1 MLAYITRRILLIIP
15 TLLAIMVVNF
25 LFIQTAPGGPVEQAI
40 ANLTGQGADITERV
54 TRSGSAESDAVSSS
68 DANRR
73 SNVDSGTGG
82 LSSKYRGAQGLP
94 QEFIVELEQRYGF
107 DKPLHVRFF
116 MMLKNYLALDFGESY
131 FRGKNVTRLIVEKMP
146 VSISLGV
153 WTTLIVYLVSIPLGI
168 RKAMRNGTPFDF
180 WSSVLITL
188 GTAIPGFLFAVFLLV
203 VFAGGQPFSWFPI
216 EGLISENWRELSWM
230 NRIKDYLWHLV
241 LPITAMTIGGFATL
255 TMLTK
260 NSFLDQINLQY
271 VQTARAKGLS
281 DRRVMYGHVF
291 RNAMLI
297 VIAAFPA
304 AFISVLFTGSVL
316 IETIFSLDGLG
327 LLGFE
332 AVFQRD
338 YPVMFG
344 TLFIFS
350 LMGLLLQLAGD
361 LLYTIIDPRIDFEA
375 RAI

>member
-1 MLAYITRRILLIIP
+1 MIAYIVRRLLLIVP
-15 TLLAIMVVNF
+15 TLFAIMVVNF

-40 ANLTGQGADITERV
+40 ANLTGQGADISERI
-54 TRSGSAESDAVSSS
+54 TRTGSSGSEGVSSN
-68 DANRR
+68 DAG
-73 SNVDSGTGG
+73 SSGAASSASSQVT
-82 LSSKYRGAQGLP
+82 SKYRGAQGLP
-94 QEFIVELEQRYGF
+94 EEFIAELESRYGF
-107 DKPLHVRFF
+107 DKPIHQRFF
-116 MMLKNYLALDFGESY
+116 IMMKSYLLLDFGESY
-131 FRGKNVTRLIVEKMP
+131 FKGKDVIALILEKMP

-168 RKAMRNGTPFDF
+168 RKAIRNGTPFDF
-180 WSSVLITL
+180 WTSVMITI

-203 VFAGGQPFSWFPI
+203 FFAGGQPFSWFPI
-216 EGLISENWRELSWM
+216 EGLVSEHWQQLSWID
-230 NRIKDYLWHLV
+230 RIKDYFWHLV
-241 LPITAMTIGGFATL
+241 LPVTAMTIGGFATL

-260 NSFLDQINLQY
+260 NSFMDQINLQY

-281 DRRVMYGHVF
+281 ERKVMYGHVF

-304 AFISVLFTGSVL
+304 AFIGVLFTGSVL

-350 LMGLLLQLAGD
+350 LLGLLLQLLGD
-361 LLYTIIDPRIDFEA
+361 LMYTIIDPRIDFEA